1 MQKSLQ
7 AGIISRHLSTQP
19 IVKPLASNPQIM
31 RKRIYLILT
40 LTALMLISGCA
51 PGIKGKFKITPDYP
65 YDSHTRVA
73 VMPFAASGEVEDYE
87 AEKIANLIST
97 ELIPYYVMVEREQIN
112 KVMAQLGFEIGG
124 AVSDTTLPELGKM
137 LGVQTA
143 ILGKIFEYKSKKKGG
158 RKVYRISANIRMVDI
173 ETSALIWSINCKLE
187 HGADS
192 MHDFCEI
199 YAEKFARKL
208 HQELNRPRKNKGR

>member
-1 MQKSLQ
+1 MHYRVEINSPIMLKK
-7 AGIISRHLSTQP
+7 IS
-19 IVKPLASNPQIM
+19 
-31 RKRIYLILT
+31 LILT
-40 LTALMLISGCA
+40 LTVLMLSNGCA
-51 PGIKGKFKITPDYP
+51 PGVKGKFKITPDYP
-65 YDSHTRVA
+65 YESQTRVA
-73 VMPFAASGEVEDYE
+73 VLPFTASGDVQDYE
-87 AEKIANLIST
+87 AEKLANLIST
-97 ELIPYYVMVEREQIN
+97 ELIPYYVMVEREQIS

-143 ILGKIFEYKSKKKGG
+143 ILGKVFEYKSKKKGG

-187 HGADS
+187 HGAGS
-192 MHDFCEI
+192 IHDFSEI

-208 HQELNRPRKNKGR
+208 HQELNRPRKKKGR